1 MRLDDDQLRAQ
12 TLELE
17 VQNLTDQLWK
27 SDQERNEARA
37 EVDRLKAHQAALASQ
52 LGQAVDRETAS
63 LRAQL
68 AATRNLG

>member
-37 EVDRLKAHQAALASQ
+37 ALEQAEKKLCDIATQHLK
-52 LGQAVDRETAS
+52 S
-63 LRAQL
+63 LE
-68 AATRNLG
+68 GK